1 MKWLPEE
8 AHLEVRLRLPQQE
21 NEEKRKPQ
29 VAVLL
34 VWIMYVPGWCLR
46 LTVFVHTGLVVFSRS
61 LSYGV

>member
-34 VWIMYVPGWCLR
+34 VWIMYVPG
-46 LTVFVHTGLVVFSRS
+46 VFWN
-61 LSYGV
+61 

>member
-8 AHLEVRLRLPQQE
+8 AHLETRLRLPQQE
-21 NEEKRKPQ
+21 NEEKRGNRRSRCYSCGLCTCRGS
-29 VAVLL
+29 V
-34 VWIMYVPGWCLR
+34 R